1 MPIRDYTVAHLVLV
15 CALFAT
21 SASDATVASSLSGP
35 QAAFVFAADG
45 ERTSHILRTLNPNR
59 PPNVQGLRMS
69 GVGTGFFVGRHSV
82 LTNFHVAGRCKA
94 VTVGN
99 NTEGEEIA
107 ATLLAGDARKDLA
120 LLSADDPHTTPAQ
133 FQIALD
139 RETGAGLVIVGYPEH
154 GLPVLLAEMDD
165 VVVSPDDLLSEKP
178 NYPFSGAVRR
188 GDSGSPVLDDSGA
201 VLGIVQAKIDT
212 VATYRAT
219 GQVVDRIGYAISNS
233 TIMTFLRVNHLD
245 IEPAG
250 PAGGLTPDRLLEKA
264 HSFVRQI
271 GCWN

>member
-1 MPIRDYTVAHLVLV
+1 MT
-15 CALFAT
+15 
-21 SASDATVASSLSGP
+21 
-35 QAAFVFAADG
+35 
-45 ERTSHILRTLNPNR
+45 
-59 PPNVQGLRMS
+59 
-69 GVGTGFFVGRHSV
+69 GVGTGFFVGYRNV

-99 NTEGEEIA
+99 NTEGEEVA
-107 ATLLAGDARKDLA
+107 AKLLAGDARKDLA
-120 LLSADDPHTTPAQ
+120 LLSADDPQATPAQ

-154 GLPVLLAEMDD
+154 GLPVLQAEMDE

-188 GDSGSPVLDDSGA
+188 GDSGSPVLDDGGA
-201 VLGIVQAKIDT
+201 VLGMVQAKIDT

-233 TIMTFLRVNHLD
+233 TIMTFLRANHLEV
-245 IEPAG
+245 EPADHV
-250 PAGGLTPDRLLEKA
+250 GGLAPDRLLVKA
-264 HSFVRQI
+264 HNFVRQI